1 MSPRSIV
8 STIVVTGGMCASFLA
23 AAHAEPQLGAPEVE
37 IQRLEEK
44 EPKVETLRFLKENRD
59 FFRAQLD
66 LLRLTFGDRYFGE
79 GGNLDPRSL
88 MFQELLAK
96 ARAQEDSSTAYA
108 NRDRSRTAL
117 ESVTELAELENE
129 LLVMEEMLLEQRKRL
144 SLLEQDYQIHQET
157 ALIVLLAGV
166 PSTGVPDEVVFCEEG
181 GDTYRVSLTS
191 LDRSALAEGGLA
203 QLVHAFVEPREL
215 RFRVSIEGEGWS
227 GSSDHPIVI
236 EPERDKL
243 NFLQIDLSS
252 LGSSPEAAIPTRTWV
267 R

>member
-1 MSPRSIV
+1 MKPRHILSSIV
-8 STIVVTGGMCASFLA
+8 A
-23 AAHAEPQLGAPEVE
+23 AAGIFAPYLYVAHAEPQIGAPQVE

-44 EPKVETLRFLKENRD
+44 EPKLETLRFLKENRD

-66 LLRLTFGDRYFGE
+66 LLRLTFGDRYFGN
-79 GGNLDPRSL
+79 GDNLDPRSL

-96 ARAQEDSSTAYA
+96 ARAQEDSSAA
-108 NRDRSRTAL
+108 AADRDRARVAL
-117 ESVTELAELENE
+117 ASVTELAELENE
-129 LLVMEEMLLEQRKRL
+129 MARMEEMLGEQRKRL
-144 SLLEQDYQIHQET
+144 SLLEQDYQGHQET

-203 QLVHAFVEPREL
+203 QLFHAFVEPREL
-215 RFRVSIEGEGWS
+215 HFHVSVEGDGWN
-227 GSSDHPIVI
+227 GSSDQPVVL
-236 EPERDKL
+236 EPERDRL
-243 NFLQIDLSS
+243 NFLEINLSS
-252 LGSSPEAAIPTRTWV
+252 LGSSPQASIPTRTWV